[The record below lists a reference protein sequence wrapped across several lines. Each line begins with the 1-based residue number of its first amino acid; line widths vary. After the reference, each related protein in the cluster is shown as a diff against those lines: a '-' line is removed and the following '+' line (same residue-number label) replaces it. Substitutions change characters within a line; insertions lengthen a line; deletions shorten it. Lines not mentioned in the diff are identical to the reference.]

1 MNALTSMSPITASAI
16 LGIRADSS
24 REEILFAFRSLAST
38 NHPDRGG
45 ACEVMRDLIEA
56 RDLLLTSAC
65 HHHPQQ
71 PRRAR
76 LESAD
81 ALEMEAFS
89 RRIKVDLADCW
100 LALPRI
106 WQHGLTI
113 DHPRAA
119 KLARGEANRSAR
131 ADRAAGVITPP
142 RDGRQAAADSDTDGD
157 TDTGIGDT
165 FMRVDDSQLA
175 DRFRE
180 KKHADKKWSMTLINP
195 AAPET
200 PIEKLAAKE
209 DAAARVSK
217 GLPADPQEALFV
229 EREDQKKKA
238 LALRAALKP
247 RDREVLDLYIGQ
259 GLTFKQVAEII
270 GKTDKA
276 VYASVKRMRTPL
288 RDARERKEW
297 VDEHCSL
304 EKLATGVESAPIVLQ
319 KDQQLGWDLEGMGVQ
334 S

>member
-71 PRRAR
+71 PSRAR

-81 ALEMEAFS
+81 AQEMEAFS
-89 RRIKVDLADCW
+89 RRIEVDLADCY

-106 WQHGLTI
+106 WNHGLTL

-119 KLARGEANRSAR
+119 KLARGEANRSLR

-142 RDGRQAAADSDTDGD
+142 SDGRQASSDSDSDTDAPSGG
-157 TDTGIGDT
+157 TWVK
-165 FMRVDDSQLA
+165 VDESQLA
-175 DRFRE
+175 ACFRE
-180 KKHADKKWSMTLINP
+180 KKHADKKWAMTLINP
-195 AAPET
+195 ASPST
-200 PIEKLAAKE
+200 PVDSLIAKE
-209 DAAARVSK
+209 AAADRVAS
-217 GLPADPQEALFV
+217 GLPADPQEAIDA
-229 EREDQKKKA
+229 EREAQKKRA
-238 LALRAALKP
+238 LALRSALKP
-247 RDREVLDLYIGQ
+247 RDRQVLDLHVGQ
-259 GLTFKQVAEII
+259 GLTFKQIADIV

-276 VYASVKRMRTPL
+276 VYASVKRMHSPMR
-288 RDARERKEW
+288 AERERKNW
-297 VDEHCSL
+297 VDEHCSI
-304 EKLATGVESAPIVLQ
+304 EKLACGVKSAPVVLD
-319 KDQQLGWDLEGMGVQ
+319 KAGQLGWDLGGAK
-334 S
+334 